1 MTEVK
6 RLDQQTIRAKLEVP
20 LHERTH
26 AGYFAQRTSEMLAAE
41 VVAQAPD
48 CAHCPHMGINTLR
61 TPISHTTFTE
71 DHIATAYCKA
81 GRCVIEQEKQM
92 ATSSIFESGWTTSA
106 SGDMKNGGLPTAFAS
121 RPAEPSA
128 KWPFGDRM
136 IKAEPRTEFDLDL
149 ASLKSSKNVQE
160 YHAYPPLMDSYS
172 DAMSKMTPE
181 EFRMKSQ
188 GSYSRDEQGYFV
200 QDKAPTAPAADRDT
214 PEGSLLDAW

>member
-1 MTEVK
+1 
-6 RLDQQTIRAKLEVP
+6 
-20 LHERTH
+20 
-26 AGYFAQRTSEMLAAE
+26 MLAAD
-41 VVAQAPD
+41 VVALAPD
-48 CAHCPHMGINTLR
+48 CAHGPHLGINTLR

-106 SGDMKNGGLPTAFAS
+106 SGDMKNGGLPTPVAT